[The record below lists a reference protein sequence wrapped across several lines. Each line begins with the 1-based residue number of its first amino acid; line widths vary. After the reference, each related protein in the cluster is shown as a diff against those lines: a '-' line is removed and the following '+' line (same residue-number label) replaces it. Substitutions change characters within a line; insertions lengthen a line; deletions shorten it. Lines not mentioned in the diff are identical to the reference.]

1 MKHYTLIDAS
11 GRAYITATDRKAL
24 EMMLSTESV
33 RCSTA
38 RKEYALRGQNGTE
51 LQNLVSRLEE
61 TATNGHGLPCDR
73 LAAAKMLATIRSRID
88 EDLCLVLLS
97 WEKGDT
103 TRSHTSKQLFFL
115 KTQNTIAHAS

>member
-1 MKHYTLIDAS
+1 MKKYTLIDAS
-11 GRAYITATDRKAL
+11 GRAYITTTDRKAL

-61 TATNGHGLPCDR
+61 TVTNGRGLPCDR